1 MAVGKLLSSLN
12 KTVSTAESCT
22 GGEIAHLLTSIAGS
36 SAYYK
41 GSVIAYDNIVKTQLL
56 GVQDYIIT
64 KYGAVSENT
73 VREMA
78 VGARNMLKTDFAVAT
93 SGIAGPDGGT
103 DEKPVGT
110 VWIAV
115 DSERGTVC
123 EKKVFGNDR
132 LTNIKRFSLASL
144 NLLRKQI
151 INH

>member
-1 MAVGKLLSSLN
+1 MAVGRLLSSLN

-22 GGEIAHLLTSIAGS
+22 GGEIAHLLTSVAGS

-78 VGARNMLKTDFAVAT
+78 VGARSILKTDFAVAT

-103 DEKPVGT
+103 EEKPVGT

-144 NLLRKQI
+144 NMLRKQI